1 MSTPNIL
8 QIKRRL
14 LNSTQT
20 GLPSLTSGEL
30 GYNEQNDILYYGLS
44 TVLGMSALPI
54 AGPGAFVS
62 RVLAQDVSGA
72 KIFQAPVTFNSTVT
86 ANAPVTFN
94 ATGKANYPFVFEDV
108 VTVQKAVTINSTLDV
123 LSSIEANN
131 YTINGT
137 EVIDSNRKAYF
148 TDIDA
153 SGDVTIQGDLTVL
166 GNATQLDT
174 QVSVTSS
181 FSITNSG
188 SQVAL
193 SVNQLGQQP
202 IAHFKDDGV
211 TALFIDGTTTAPGYV
226 GIGTATPNEKLT
238 VVGKI
243 SATDLI
249 YTAKGL
255 VALGTVSLDGGLITS
270 NGNGSLTIANNI
282 SAAGGNTIITANDA
296 TFYQKV
302 TVDDTLTVT
311 GKSSLDNNTINTD
324 GNGSITINNNISAA
338 GGNMIVTANDATF
351 YQKVT
356 VDDTLT
362 VTGKSSL
369 DNYTINTDG
378 YGSISMLGSLSGSAV
393 SNLYNFI
400 IDGGSF

>member
-14 LNSTQT
+14 LNSSQT

-30 GYNEQNDILYYGLS
+30 GFNEQNEILYYGLS

-62 RVLAQDVSGA
+62 RILSQDVSGA
-72 KIFQAPVTFNSTVT
+72 KIFQDPVTFNSTVT

-94 ATGKANYPFVFEDV
+94 ESGLANYPFVFEDI
-108 VTVQKAVTINSTLDV
+108 VTVQDAVTINSTLDV
-123 LSSIEANN
+123 LSSVEANN

-137 EVIDSNRKAYF
+137 EVIDSNRHAYF
-148 TDIDA
+148 TNIDA

-193 SVNQLGQQP
+193 SVNQLGEQP
-202 IAHFKDDGV
+202 IVHFQDDGA
-211 TALFIDGTTTAPGYV
+211 TALYIEGTTAAPGYV

-255 VALGTVSLDGGLITS
+255 VALGTVSFDGGLITS
-270 NGNGSLTIANNI
+270 TGTGSVTITNDL
-282 SAAGGNTIITANDA
+282 SAASGNTIITANDA

-302 TVDDTLTVT
+302 TIDDTLTVT
-311 GKSSLDNNTINTD
+311 GQSN
-324 GNGSITINNNISAA
+324 
-338 GGNMIVTANDATF
+338 
-351 YQKVT
+351 
-356 VDDTLT
+356 
-362 VTGKSSL
+362 L

-378 YGSISMLGSLSGSAV
+378 FGSISMIGSLSGSAV

-400 IDGGSF
+400 IDGGSFWKFVIKNKKPELDPTNSGFFIQCKFILIKEILKISNISNGANYK

>member
-14 LNSTQT
+14 LNSSQT

-44 TVLGMSALPI
+44 TVIGMSALPI

-62 RVLAQDVSGA
+62 RILAQDVSGA

-94 ATGKANYPFVFEDV
+94 ATGQANYPFVFEDV

-123 LSSIEANN
+123 LSSVEANN

-137 EVIDSNRKAYF
+137 EVIDSDRHAFF
-148 TDIDA
+148 TDVDA
-153 SGDVTIQGDLTVL
+153 SGDITIQGNLTVL
-166 GNATQLDT
+166 GTTTQLDT
-174 QVSVTSS
+174 QTSVTSS
-181 FSITNSG
+181 FSITNEG
-188 SQVAL
+188 SDTAL
-193 SVNQLGQQP
+193 TVNQTGEQP
-202 IAHFKDDGV
+202 VAHFKDDGN
-211 TALFIDGTTTAPGYV
+211 TALFIDGSTAAPGYV
-226 GIGTATPNEKLT
+226 GIGTETPNEKLT

-255 VALGTVSLDGGLITS
+255 VALGTVSLDGGTITS
-270 NGNGSLTIANNI
+270 TGTGSLTINNNL

-311 GKSSLDNNTINTD
+311 GQSNLDNYTIVTD

-338 GGNMIVTANDATF
+338 GGNMIVTASDATF

>member
-14 LNSTQT
+14 LNSSQT

-30 GYNEQNDILYYGLS
+30 GYNEQTDILYYGLS
-44 TVLGMSALPI
+44 TVIGMSALPI

-62 RVLAQDVSGA
+62 RILAQDVSGA

-94 ATGKANYPFVFEDV
+94 ATGQANYPFVFEDV

-123 LSSIEANN
+123 LSSVEANN

-137 EVIDSNRKAYF
+137 EVIDSDRHAFF
-148 TDIDA
+148 TDVDA
-153 SGDVTIQGDLTVL
+153 SGDITIQGNLTVL
-166 GNATQLDT
+166 GTTTQLDT
-174 QVSVTSS
+174 QTSVTSS
-181 FSITNSG
+181 FSITNEG
-188 SQVAL
+188 SDTAL
-193 SVNQLGQQP
+193 TVNQTGEQP
-202 IAHFKDDGV
+202 VAHFKDDGN
-211 TALFIDGTTTAPGYV
+211 TALFIDGSTAAPGYV
-226 GIGTATPNEKLT
+226 GIGTETPNEKLT

-255 VALGTVSLDGGLITS
+255 VALGTVSLDGGTITS
-270 NGNGSLTIANNI
+270 TGTGSLTINNNL

-296 TFYQKV
+296 TFYQRV
-302 TVDDTLTVT
+302 NIDDELTVT
-311 GKSSLDNNTINTD
+311 GKSNLDNYTIVTD

-338 GGNMIVTANDATF
+338 GGNMIVTASDATF

>member
-62 RVLAQDVSGA
+62 RILAQDVSGA

-86 ANAPVTFN
+86 ANAPVTIN
-94 ATGKANYPFVFEDV
+94 ATGQANYPFVFEDI

-123 LSSIEANN
+123 LSSVEANN

-137 EVIDSNRKAYF
+137 EIVDSNRHAYF

-153 SGDVTIQGDLTVL
+153 SGNVTVQGDLTVL

-174 QVSVTSS
+174 IVNVTSS

-193 SVNQLGQQP
+193 NVNQLGQQP
-202 IAHFKDDGV
+202 IAHFQDDGV

-238 VVGKI
+238 VSGKI
-243 SATDLI
+243 SATNLI

-255 VALGTVSLDGGLITS
+255 VALGTVSFDGGLITS
-270 NGNGSLTIANNI
+270 DGNGNVSIANNL
-282 SAAGGNTIITANDA
+282 SAANNNTIITAA
-296 TFYQKV
+296 SARFYQPIQLNNNLV
-302 TVDDTLTVT
+302 VT
-311 GKSSLDNNTINTD
+311 GNSKLDNGTIFTD

-338 GGNMIVTANDATF
+338 GGNTIITATDATF

-356 VDDTLT
+356 VDDNFK
-362 VTGKSSL
+362 VTGFSTL
-369 DNYTINTDG
+369 DNGSITTDG
-378 YGSISMLGSLSGSAV
+378 SGNATMLGSLSGSAV

>member
-14 LNSTQT
+14 LNSSQT

-30 GYNEQNDILYYGLS
+30 GFNEQNEILYYGLS
-44 TVLGMSALPI
+44 TVSGMSALPI

-72 KIFQAPVTFNSTVT
+72 KIFQDPVTFNSTVT

-94 ATGKANYPFVFEDV
+94 ESGLANYPFVFEDI
-108 VTVQKAVTINSTLDV
+108 VTVQDAVTINSTLDV
-123 LSSIEANN
+123 LSSVEANN

-137 EVIDSNRKAYF
+137 EVIDSDRHAYF
-148 TDIDA
+148 TDVDA
-153 SGDVTIQGDLTVL
+153 SGDITIQGNLTVL
-166 GNATQLDT
+166 GTTTQLDT
-174 QVSVTSS
+174 QTSVTSS
-181 FSITNSG
+181 FSITNEG
-188 SQVAL
+188 SDTAL
-193 SVNQLGQQP
+193 TVNQTGEQP
-202 IAHFKDDGV
+202 VAHFKDDGN
-211 TALFIDGTTTAPGYV
+211 TALFINGTTSAPGYV
-226 GIGTATPNEKLT
+226 GIGTSTPNEKLT

-255 VALGTVSLDGGLITS
+255 VALGTVSFDGGLITS
-270 NGNGSLTIANNI
+270 TGTGSVTITNDL
-282 SAAGGNTIITANDA
+282 SAASGNTIITANDA

-302 TVDDTLTVT
+302 TIDDTLTVT
-311 GKSSLDNNTINTD
+311 GQSNLDNYTIVTD

-378 YGSISMLGSLSGSAV
+378 LGSISMLGSLSGSAV